1 MLTVPEIAVSTQL
14 AAIQHGNEATLRQ
27 AVEVVEQLCSC
38 YCRGECVTNLAE
50 LTDRAV
56 AMAESLDELAKRLEL
71 GDGKRPPGCV
81 TRSYGGPVRRW
92 STRPGPRWFGSKR
105 NGTGCFSD
113 PRERPMAKAPPS
125 FDLYPG
131 DLIKSCED
139 MDAETFGAYFR
150 LLCYQWEHGYV
161 CKNHMVSSGDNHM
174 VTKNS
179 ETARIKRIARVESAH
194 WPEIWEQIKDRFEPI
209 GRSGC
214 LGHKRLATQRVAAIK
229 LWEKRRKNGAMG
241 GRPKKKPCGSLQKT
255 ICPPITEEGRNKN
268 KKKEGM
274 ELQLSRIPESLRPAV
289 DEWLGYKAERGEQY
303 KPRGLAAFVGHML
316 TRIPVLGE
324 SGIKKRIENS
334 IRRSWQDWDY
344 EPSDKS
350 TEAKPYKRYVDPETK
365 YQLWFASQ
373 RKKGVEFEN
382 ESQAREQ
389 YAKETFRDNDVG
401 LREVRP

>member
-1 MLTVPEIAVSTQL
+1 
-14 AAIQHGNEATLRQ
+14 
-27 AVEVVEQLCSC
+27 
-38 YCRGECVTNLAE
+38 
-50 LTDRAV
+50 
-56 AMAESLDELAKRLEL
+56 
-71 GDGKRPPGCV
+71 
-81 TRSYGGPVRRW
+81 
-92 STRPGPRWFGSKR
+92 
-105 NGTGCFSD
+105 
-113 PRERPMAKAPPS
+113 MAKAPPS